1 MWSAAL
7 NHALATGVYV
17 VTRYLSPAKI
27 SALALV
33 PVVAGIYIYVFKD
46 LTAVVGGDAP
56 SYINLDPSRPVGYGA
71 FLNAAFKLGFGLNAI
86 PLIQATFLLGC
97 LWVTACAWT
106 AGTGRFALALV
117 WQGLTMANVLLI
129 QSSVYL
135 IPDAISAALIML
147 ALASWIGMA
156 THYSRTRL
164 CVLLLVCGV
173 AGLFRPTNLLLLV
186 VTGSMLTCLPGLPGR
201 ERLIALGAAAA
212 VSVLTLAASP
222 TFYFHRYGSVATS
235 SPAARGLLQKTLFTG
250 WAPDAAATRCGG
262 EVIETAT
269 RDVVRYLETTPPL
282 ERSILEDKYSNYLR
296 FSVII
301 PELQNKFHFSS
312 EGEANNLLACYVSAR
327 IKQDPLHFAAR
338 FAGDYLRLGLYLVF
352 VDAQQ
357 RAQYETFV
365 AANPPRSL
373 LHRSGSAIS
382 SPRAFLGPG
391 WSGHPTFA
399 PTMPPT
405 CSIPPCASDPAAA
418 PPASLSGAR
427 PSDQRSLFGPVPP
440 RDRSAEADDQRRR
453 HGVVGPCPSAE
464 HHRHGRVRGSIAP
477 LHDTALAAQR
487 CRRSSRRLDGD
498 TSCPRGTPPPRCLG
512 CAIPPRPSTEIAAG
526 SRIDGDHH

>member
-1 MWSAAL
+1 M
-7 NHALATGVYV
+7 
-17 VTRYLSPAKI
+17 TRYLSPAKI

-365 AANPPRSL
+365 AANPP
-373 LHRSGSAIS
+373 
-382 SPRAFLGPG
+382 PQ
-391 WSGHPTFA
+391 
-399 PTMPPT
+399 
-405 CSIPPCASDPAAA
+405 PAA
-418 PPASLSGAR
+418 SIRLGDQLSEGFSRAGMVR
-427 PSDQRSLFGPVPP
+427 PSDVRSDDAANLFDPP
-440 RDRSAEADDQRRR
+440 LARATL
-453 HGVVGPCPSAE
+453 PLLLL
-464 HHRHGRVRGSIAP
+464 RVFQ
-477 LHDTALAAQR
+477 ALALAISAVFLVR
-487 CRRSSRRLDGD
+487 FLLEIVRLKRT
-498 TSCPRGTPPPRCLG
+498 TSDAVMVWSALVLQLNTIATAVFEVPLPRYMTPLWPLSVAVVLLAG
-512 CAIPPRPSTEIAAG
+512 WMAIPLARAALHRLGASAARSPLALQPR
-526 SRIDGDHH
+526 